1 MTFEAAMQALTD
13 DAKRWDGVADAT
25 RTAADK
31 AGGLTVHASQFSFA
45 GGSVSTAFEDVRSLV
60 EELLRGGATEMAG
73 AATALRQVRTTYEGT
88 DEAARQRL
96 AGTWDWS

>member
-25 RTAADK
+25 GTAAST
-31 AGGLTVHASQFSFA
+31 AGALTAHPSQFSFT
-45 GGSVSTAFEDVRSLV
+45 GGAVATAFEELRAVV
-60 EELLRGGATEMAG
+60 ENLLRDGSAEMAG
-73 AATALRQVRTTYEGT
+73 AATALRQVRATYEGT